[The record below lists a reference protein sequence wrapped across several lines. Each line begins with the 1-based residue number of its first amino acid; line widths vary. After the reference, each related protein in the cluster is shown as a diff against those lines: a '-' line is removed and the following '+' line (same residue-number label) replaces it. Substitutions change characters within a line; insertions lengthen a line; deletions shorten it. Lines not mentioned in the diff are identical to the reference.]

1 MQTVHLGLLGFGTVG
16 AGVARIL
23 TENADLLKA
32 RTGVDLNLKYVAD
45 IDLET
50 DRGVPLDDGVLI
62 PDARRVV
69 EDPEVDIVLEM
80 IGGEGIAKELILQA
94 LDNGKAV
101 VTANKAL
108 LAKHGAEIFAAAG
121 ACGADLA
128 FEASVGGCMPVIKS
142 LRESLVANRI
152 SAMSGILN
160 GTCNYILSRITEE
173 GLDFKTALAQAQE
186 AGFAEADPTLDV
198 EGFDTAHKLA
208 IVAALAYG
216 TAVNF
221 GDIYIEGISAITPLD
236 IDFARQFGYRIKLL
250 AISKNLGDR
259 VEARVHPTMLPED
272 NLLSTISGSLNA
284 FSISGDAAG
293 DVILYG
299 HGAGMMPTASAVV
312 GDIVDIARNLAAGQP
327 QRVPLLAYQNAQ
339 IGQLPIVSME
349 DISTHYYFRFMAK
362 DRPGVLSKIAGILGD
377 HQISIQSVQQKG
389 RKSNGAVPV
398 VMLTH
403 EARESDVRHAM
414 RAIAELDVVDDKP
427 MLIRIEETHTQT
439 GSHRCVCTP

>member
-1 MQTVHLGLLGFGTVG
+1 MKTVHVGLLGFGTVG

-23 TENADLLKA
+23 ADNADLLKA
-32 RTGVDLNLKYVAD
+32 RTGLDLSLKYVAD

-50 DRGVPLDDGVLI
+50 DRGVPLADGVLI
-62 PDARRVV
+62 PDAQRVV
-69 EDPEVDIVLEM
+69 DDPEVDIILEM
-80 IGGEGIAKELILQA
+80 IGGEAIAKELMIRSIN
-94 LDNGKAV
+94 NGKAV

-108 LAKHGAEIFAAAG
+108 LAKHGAEIFAV
-121 ACGADLA
+121 ADAHGVDVA

-142 LRESLVANRI
+142 LRESLVGNRI
-152 SAMSGILN
+152 NAMSGILN

-173 GLDFKTALAQAQE
+173 GLGFKAALAQAQD

-198 EGFDTAHKLA
+198 EGYDTAHKLA
-208 IVAALAYG
+208 IVTALAYG
-216 TAVNF
+216 TKVNF
-221 GDIYIEGISAITPLD
+221 EDIYIEGISSITPLD

-272 NLLSTISGSLNA
+272 NLLSSISGSLNA
-284 FSISGDAAG
+284 FSISGDAVG
-293 DVILYG
+293 DVMLYG

-312 GDIVDIARNLAAGQP
+312 GDIVDIARNLAAGRP
-327 QRVPLLAYQNAQ
+327 QRVPLLSYQNAQ
-339 IGQLPIVSME
+339 IGQLSIVPME

-362 DRPGVLSKIAGILGD
+362 DQPGVLSKIAGILGD
-377 HQISIQSVQQKG
+377 HRISIQSVHQKG

-403 EARESDVRHAM
+403 EAREADVRHAM
-414 RAIAELDVVDDKP
+414 SAIEELDVVDDKP
-427 MLIRIEETHTQT
+427 MLIRIEETNTQT
-439 GSHRCVCTP
+439 EYNRCVCTP